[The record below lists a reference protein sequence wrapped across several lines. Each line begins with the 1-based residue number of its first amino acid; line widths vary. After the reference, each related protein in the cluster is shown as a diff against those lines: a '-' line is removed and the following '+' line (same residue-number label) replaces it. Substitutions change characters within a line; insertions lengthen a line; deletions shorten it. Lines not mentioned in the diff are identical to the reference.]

1 MEGLGWL
8 KGCNWGPDRARLKDP
23 LFGWPRQS
31 PLVPE
36 SQFSL
41 LKMGLLGGPSQ
52 CFCYPL
58 SPDREGSSAV
68 QTSDVGWGVS
78 VSGVEVKVSRGWA
91 CSKETLFA
99 GIQKPWPA
107 QEFSNTAQS
116 PVVASVGRTLHGHPT
131 IRQVGHSQPI
141 SSLLRLKDKA
151 SGYS

>member
-78 VSGVEVKVSRGWA
+78 VSGVEVKVSRDWA
-91 CSKETLFA
+91 CSKETLFCRYSEA
-99 GIQKPWPA
+99 LASTRILKH
-107 QEFSNTAQS
+107 S
-116 PVVASVGRTLHGHPT
+116 PESSRGQCGENLAWASYDQTGRTLSAHL
-131 IRQVGHSQPI
+131 I
-141 SSLLRLKDKA
+141 SA
-151 SGYS
+151 QT